1 MTLNWKIIGAFSGG
15 FALGSVISYFILKK
29 QAEKELNDAIDREK
43 EALQKAYEDRGAAI
57 LTAQGIKKVGE
68 TACQGFAEG
77 FKASKTEEN
86 IENRKKVAEKVE
98 ELGYAP
104 KIDYTK
110 YAKSVREEFADS
122 EYPTEEDR
130 KNIPYLIFED
140 DYSNDLEYDKESL
153 IYFAGNNT
161 LCDVDE
167 TLFNIA
173 DTIGVEAV
181 NLFDMMKVDTI
192 YIRNE
197 RLQTDFMVE
206 RRLVSFVDGIMHM
219 PHI

>member
-1 MTLNWKIIGAFSGG
+1 MFNWKIVASFSGG
-15 FALGSVISYFILKK
+15 FALGGLVSYLILKK
-29 QAEKELNDAIDREK
+29 QAEKELNEAIEREK
-43 EALQKAYEDRGAAI
+43 EALKKAYEDRGAAI
-57 LTAQGIKKVGE
+57 LTAQDIKDARE
-68 TACQGFAEG
+68 TAKNPEKDA
-77 FKASKTEEN
+77 TETDEK
-86 IENRKKVAEKVE
+86 IENRKNLAEEVTN
-98 ELGYAP
+98 LGYAP

-110 YAKSVREEFADS
+110 YAKSVKEEFAES
-122 EYPTEEDR
+122 EFPSEEDR
-130 KNIPYLIFED
+130 KNTPYLIFED
-140 DYSNDLEYDKESL
+140 DYSEDLEYDKESL
-153 IYFAGNNT
+153 VYFSGSNT

-206 RRLVSFVDGIMHM
+206 RRLASYVEGIMHM